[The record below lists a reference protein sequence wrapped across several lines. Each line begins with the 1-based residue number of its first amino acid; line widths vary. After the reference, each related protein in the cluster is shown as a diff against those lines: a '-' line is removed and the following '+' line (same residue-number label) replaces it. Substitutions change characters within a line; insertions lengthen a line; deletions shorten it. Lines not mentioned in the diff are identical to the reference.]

1 MPDSRPPLTIF
12 AVPRAFQ
19 RNIEVA
25 RRSAIQSG
33 RALRPQPRLIL
44 PGDKGLSLA
53 HPKDFGR
60 KSALLDLIEQRA
72 SGL

>member
-1 MPDSRPPLTIF
+1 MPHSHRPLTIF

-19 RNIEVA
+19 RNIGVA
-25 RRSAIQSG
+25 QGNAIQSW
-33 RALRPQPRLIL
+33 RALRPRPRLIL

-53 HPKDFGR
+53 HPQDFGR
-60 KSALLDLIEQRA
+60 KSTLLDLIEQRA